1 VATGALADIQT
12 MYDALCSHH
21 GFTADDIEMLQG
33 DAANT
38 AAVGAAFDRLLQA
51 AQDGPVL
58 FHFAGLGSHGPEGEP
73 LLLAADA
80 QPGDRASVI
89 ELGAL
94 RSRVRTELRP
104 NLSIVIDAGFA
115 QGDNAWRFAEPS
127 WGAGIQWWGTGGA
140 VERISLGDAAVG
152 GLNFLP
158 AGIRYIVRPPAQDA
172 AIAPRHPRQRG
183 RQAAQAAQAATPA
196 DEGITVRALAFLAD
210 DAGGRGSSRGR
221 RGGDAMVVL
230 RDDSAYP
237 PLAHALAIARGDA
250 ALDRIDR
257 LPLREAETLLQR
269 RLQTGGAPVGLRREL
284 GIVFAALRE
293 WASAVQELQRADIE
307 QREAGA
313 PYDADLHYH
322 LGLARFEKGA
332 FADAVAEFD
341 ELVVKAPDHALAR
354 YHHVLAIDR
363 LIKAGLNELR
373 RRSAEAYL
381 RLGAP
386 LGHADEIG
394 NPDAAR

>member
-1 VATGALADIQT
+1 
-12 MYDALCSHH
+12 
-21 GFTADDIEMLQG
+21 
-33 DAANT
+33 
-38 AAVGAAFDRLLQA
+38 
-51 AQDGPVL
+51 
-58 FHFAGLGSHGPEGEP
+58 
-73 LLLAADA
+73 
-80 QPGDRASVI
+80 VI

-115 QGDNAWRFAEPS
+115 QGGTAWRFADPS

-140 VERISLGDAAVG
+140 VERISLSDAAIG

-158 AGIRYIVRPPAQDA
+158 AGIRYIVRPPAPDA
-172 AIAPRHPRQRG
+172 ATARRHPRQRG
-183 RQAAQAAQAATPA
+183 RQAAQPAPPA
-196 DEGITVRALAFLAD
+196 DEGITARALAFLAD
-210 DAGGRGSSRGR
+210 AADSRGTARGR

-230 RDDSAYP
+230 RDESADP
-237 PLAHALAIARGDA
+237 PLAHALAIARAAA

-269 RLQTGGAPVGLRREL
+269 RLQTGGAPMGLRREL
-284 GIVFAALRE
+284 GIVYAALRE

-313 PYDADLHYH
+313 PYDADLHFH

-332 FADAVAEFD
+332 LADAVAEFD

-354 YHHVLAIDR
+354 YLHVRAIDR

-386 LGHADEIG
+386 LGHADEIA